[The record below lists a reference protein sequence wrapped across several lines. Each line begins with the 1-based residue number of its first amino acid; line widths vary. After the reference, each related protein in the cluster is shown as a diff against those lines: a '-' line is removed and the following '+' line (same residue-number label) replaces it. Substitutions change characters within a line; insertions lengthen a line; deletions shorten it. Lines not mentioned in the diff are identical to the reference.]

1 MTTHNTM
8 KNYFY
13 NKLISDISHIAFYTN
28 FKPFNETDVILG
40 KYEIGRTTDFT
51 INQINNS
58 LKIDFTIP
66 TSISNCQSTT
76 TTSGSTTTVL
86 NLTDASFLES
96 SDDTVTIILNNEEYD
111 REVTN
116 KTINAITLGEPLP
129 SAPASGVTVRQRI
142 KTRTVILN
150 GDIGANTGE
159 FCQSETYIKFKNS
172 SMTIKDSIIINF
184 EGN

>member
-13 NKLISDISHIAFYTN
+13 NKLIADISHIAFYTN

-40 KYEIGRTTDFT
+40 KYEIGRTNTFN

-66 TSISNCQSTT
+66 TGIANCQSTT
-76 TTSGSTTTVL
+76 TASGSTTTVL
-86 NLTDASFLES
+86 NLVDSSFLES
-96 SDDTVTIILNNEEYD
+96 ENDTVEVILNDEIFE
-111 REVTN
+111 REVTSN
-116 KTINAITLGEPLP
+116 SSNTITLGEPLP
-129 SAPASGVTVRQRI
+129 SAPTSGVTVRHKI
-142 KTRTVILN
+142 KTRVVILN

-159 FCQSETYIKFKNS
+159 FCQSEIYEKYKNS
-172 SMTIKDSIIINF
+172 SMEIKDSILINF